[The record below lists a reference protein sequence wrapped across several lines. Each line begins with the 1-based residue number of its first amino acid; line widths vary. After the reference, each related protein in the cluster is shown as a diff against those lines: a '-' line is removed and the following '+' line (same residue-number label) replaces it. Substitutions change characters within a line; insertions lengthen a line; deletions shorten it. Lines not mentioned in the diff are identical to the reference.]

1 MFESCWAHHL
11 TSSGGFPT
19 MTLVQAATR
28 FARREHVR
36 IMLAPLQQGFLITST
51 VSTRSLTERLTK
63 R

>member
-1 MFESCWAHHL
+1 
-11 TSSGGFPT
+11 